1 MVTKGDN
8 IGTVSPCG
16 NISGGVVDEE
26 FVGTNGNIGGDG
38 LVSMSSTPF
47 IMALFFG
54 DTPGRS

>member
-8 IGTVSPCG
+8 IGTVSPCE
-16 NISGGVVDEE
+16 NISGGDVDEE
-26 FVGTNGNIGGDG
+26 LVGTNGNIGGDG